1 MTTNDAYT
9 EGTCACGQV
18 KYSLASKPMFV
29 HCCHCSWCQRETGSA
44 FALNA
49 MIETHQL
56 QVVRGDIET
65 INIPS
70 NSGKGQLIARCPS
83 CKIAIWSHYGGAK
96 EKVAFV
102 RVGTLINPSLCPPD
116 IHIFTST
123 QLSWVKLNDDVPQM
137 EEFYR
142 RSEQWPA
149 ESIERYN
156 AVLGRGA

>member
-1 MTTNDAYT
+1 
-9 EGTCACGQV
+9 
-18 KYSLASKPMFV
+18 
-29 HCCHCSWCQRETGSA
+29 
-44 FALNA
+44 